1 MPGWSDLSAT
11 WQDALICL
19 ALLGPGVVAGL
30 VVLRGFAPWAL
41 VAAFLCRF
49 VWTNLLFV
57 ILIAASVALGI
68 GLVAQERALRMGGAR
83 ATDKFDLIISAP
95 DSELSVTLAAVFL
108 QPTQLPLLDGSTFAE
123 IEASPGVAL
132 AAPLV
137 FGDRVGSA
145 PIVGT
150 TAAFVDHLAG
160 PIAEGRVWQRAGEAI
175 VGATVPLTLGDGFVP
190 AHGYGEAA
198 DQDAHKGAPE
208 HRVVGRMAATG
219 TPWDRAVLLPIES
232 VWQVHGL
239 ATGHAPDRVTQ
250 MGPPFDAAF
259 MPGVPVVVVKAA
271 SLPATYAV
279 QSLWQ
284 SDTRTMAVFPG
295 AVLSGLYRVMG
306 DVRVAM
312 SAISSLAQ
320 GLVAASILA
329 GLLILLRLLRRQ
341 MMLLRVLGAPARFVL
356 AVVWSYCALLL
367 AIGTLVGLAAGVG
380 LAAALSVWIS
390 GQTGVVIYATISW
403 TELHLTAAFLSV
415 VAVLSLLPGWVVS
428 RNANVADLRL

>member
-1 MPGWSDLSAT
+1 
-11 WQDALICL
+11 
-19 ALLGPGVVAGL
+19 
-30 VVLRGFAPWAL
+30 
-41 VAAFLCRF
+41 
-49 VWTNLLFV
+49 
-57 ILIAASVALGI
+57 
-68 GLVAQERALRMGGAR
+68 
-83 ATDKFDLIISAP
+83 
-95 DSELSVTLAAVFL
+95 
-108 QPTQLPLLDGSTFAE
+108 
-123 IEASPGVAL
+123 
-132 AAPLV
+132 
-137 FGDRVGSA
+137 
-145 PIVGT
+145 
-150 TAAFVDHLAG
+150 
-160 PIAEGRVWQRAGEAI
+160 
-175 VGATVPLTLGDGFVP
+175 
-190 AHGYGEAA
+190 
-198 DQDAHKGAPE
+198 
-208 HRVVGRMAATG
+208 TG
-219 TPWDRAVLLPIES
+219 TPWDRAILLPIES

-279 QSLWQ
+279 QSRWQ
-284 SDTRTMAVFPG
+284 SDARTMAVFPG

-341 MMLLRVLGAPARFVL
+341 LVLLRVLGAPARFVL

-380 LAAALSVWIS
+380 LAAALSNWVS
-390 GQTGVVIYATISW
+390 GETGVIIYATIGW

-428 RNANVADLRL
+428 RNANMADLRS